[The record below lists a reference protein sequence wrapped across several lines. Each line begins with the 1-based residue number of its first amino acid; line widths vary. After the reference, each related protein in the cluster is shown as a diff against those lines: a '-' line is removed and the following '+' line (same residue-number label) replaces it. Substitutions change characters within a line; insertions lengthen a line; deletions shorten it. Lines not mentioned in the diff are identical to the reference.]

1 MSPSYKK
8 LSLIYYNSAV
18 YANTN
23 SERAEKNMAN
33 GKYDQKEL
41 DVMADT
47 FNAYLDVIKTYVI
60 IDGITKE
67 EYEEALDTLK
77 DLVKKLRKGK
87 GDKVFN
93 QERYF
98 ELKSQ
103 GNVIL

>member
-1 MSPSYKK
+1 MQIQIVKG
-8 LSLIYYNSAV
+8 L
-18 YANTN
+18 
-23 SERAEKNMAN
+23 RKNMADE
-33 GKYDQKEL
+33 KYDQKEL
-41 DVMADT
+41 DTMADT
-47 FNAYLDVIKTYVI
+47 FDAYLDVIKTYVI

-103 GNVIL
+103 DNVIL